1 MIVTILKLKYINN
14 NPAYVLY
21 HNIFYIFYIY
31 SYVYQEKTPDMDN
44 ITVKN
49 VIKEWYFNRLIT
61 RLLED
66 GQGIL
71 HRLPVHPDCA

>member
-49 VIKEWYFNRLIT
+49 VIKE
-61 RLLED
+61 
-66 GQGIL
+66 
-71 HRLPVHPDCA
+71 